1 MAEDRVQC
9 RLGTILAADAISYSQ
24 FMEQDQAGMFD
35 RLGARR
41 MTAQF
46 TLGGGN

>member
-1 MAEDRVQC
+1 MAEDRVQR
-9 RLGTILAADAISYSQ
+9 RLTTILAADTVGYSR
-24 FMEQDQAGMFD
+24 FIEQDEAGMFD
-35 RLGARR
+35 RLGAHR